1 MTDKQIRELLASM
14 SLEEKLGEMTQM
26 APNFFGTEDSVDLT
40 GPMKEMNLH
49 PEDVAYLGS
58 TLNAFGAEKL
68 IQMQKEHMAKQPHHI
83 PLMFMADVIHGLKT
97 IYPIPLAM
105 GCSFD
110 TGLMEETAA
119 MAARES
125 AVTGVHLTFSPM
137 ADLVRDPRWDVSWNL
152 PVKTLF

>member
-97 IYPIPLAM
+97 IYPIPPCRLLKQPAQR
-105 GCSFD
+105 
-110 TGLMEETAA
+110 L
-119 MAARES
+119 RYL
-125 AVTGVHLTFSPM
+125 LT
-137 ADLVRDPRWDVSWNL
+137 NL
-152 PVKTLF
+152 PDVQACIFSHN